1 MEEKRSGKQILR
13 EYALMTAAT
22 LAMAAGIYFFKFP
35 NNFVMGGVSGLSM
48 VLGRVQTAVSPATVM
63 LIINAAL
70 LVVGLAVFGRRFG
83 VKTIYCSLL
92 LSLALEG
99 LEFLVPMS
107 APITDDPMLELVFAV
122 ALPAVGSAVIFNL
135 GGTTGGTDIVAMI
148 LRKYTHFNIG
158 TALFCVDALIVGVG
172 FFVNGAKAGMYSL
185 VGLLI
190 KALVVDVVI
199 ENINISKYFFIVTT
213 APDEVCAYINANLHK
228 GATVWPGKGS
238 YTHED
243 KTVILT
249 VMTRSQAVAMR
260 NHILQ
265 IDPGA
270 FVVISST
277 SDIIG
282 KGFRNPV

>member
-107 APITDDPMLELVFAV
+107 APSPQT
-122 ALPAVGSAVIFNL
+122 
-135 GGTTGGTDIVAMI
+135 
-148 LRKYTHFNIG
+148 
-158 TALFCVDALIVGVG
+158 
-172 FFVNGAKAGMYSL
+172 
-185 VGLLI
+185 
-190 KALVVDVVI
+190 
-199 ENINISKYFFIVTT
+199 
-213 APDEVCAYINANLHK
+213 
-228 GATVWPGKGS
+228 
-238 YTHED
+238 
-243 KTVILT
+243 
-249 VMTRSQAVAMR
+249 
-260 NHILQ
+260 
-265 IDPGA
+265 
-270 FVVISST
+270 
-277 SDIIG
+277 
-282 KGFRNPV
+282 GFRNPLPMMSLVLEITTKAPGSIWRM